1 MRLIVPIG
9 IKPWIS
15 QVRRQT
21 SMLIYHIPI
30 AIGNQWV
37 IVGLEEKFVRKF
49 FVSRIFAK
57 TKNSEVTL
65 GIGRDQHIPAAIP
78 LGIVNLHHFTSFE
91 R

>member
-21 SMLIYHIPI
+21 SMLIYHIAI
-30 AIGNQWV
+30 TIGNQWV

-65 GIGRDQHIPAAIP
+65 GIGRD
-78 LGIVNLHHFTSFE
+78 
-91 R
+91 